1 MAKSRNYIAIPPG
14 SAVKEKL
21 NACGMSQKEF
31 AVRMSM
37 SEKHIS
43 KLINGDVQL
52 TPEVAMR
59 LELVLGVPAGHWNK
73 LEAEYREKI
82 VKAETERALGADASL
97 SERFPYE
104 EMARLGWVP
113 EAQTTAEKT
122 LNLRKYFGVVSLSLL
137 SNDQIMRLTCHK
149 SPITEKNDLTLLAWA
164 QEARLKAREIP
175 AGAVNPNGL
184 AEDIAEIRSILSEES
199 GLFSPELKEK
209 LATYGIVMVF
219 VPDLRGTAA
228 YGALFPDGNRIVLG
242 LSQDA
247 DPEELRHNFF
257 HALGHIVLGH
267 TGRQSSMHEEDERA
281 ADFWADAQLEGQP
294 DA

>member
-1 MAKSRNYIAIPPG
+1 MAKSRNHIAVPPG
-14 SAVKEKL
+14 AAVKEKL

-31 AVRMSM
+31 AVRMGM

-52 TPEVAMR
+52 TPDVAMR
-59 LELVLGVPAGHWNK
+59 LEMVLGVSAGYWNK

-82 VKAETERALGADASL
+82 VKAETERALGADASIA
-97 SERFPYE
+97 ERFPYE
-104 EMARLGWVP
+104 EMAGLGWVP
-113 EAQTTAEKT
+113 AAQTTAEKI

-149 SPITEKNDLTLLAWA
+149 SPVTEKNDLTLLAWA
-164 QEARLKAREIP
+164 QEARLKARTIP
-175 AGAVNPNGL
+175 AGAVNPSGL
-184 AEDIAEIRSILSEES
+184 AENIPKLREILSEKP
-199 GLFSPELKEK
+199 GLFHPK
-209 LATYGIVMVF
+209 LTENLAAYGVILVF
-219 VPDLRGTAA
+219 VPDLRETAA

-242 LSQDA
+242 LSRDA
-247 DPEELRHNFF
+247 DPKELLHSFY

-281 ADFWADAQLEGQP
+281 ADAWAEAFLEDTP
-294 DA
+294 DE